1 MTERHIIPELVTIM
15 PHKLRELRAEAG
27 LSQAQVAAKV
37 GIGRS
42 GYTRIECGDRL
53 PSLRLAQRI
62 AAVFSRTVEDIFP
75 AAEHQEPANG

>member
-1 MTERHIIPELVTIM
+1 MTERHIIPELVTFM
-15 PHKLRELRAEAG
+15 AHRLREVRAEAG
-27 LSQAQVAAKV
+27 LSQAAVAAKV

-62 AAVFSRTVEDIFP
+62 AAVFSKTVEELFP
-75 AAEHQEPANG
+75 MTEREAVSNG